1 MGELKAFTKY
11 DFLEKLN
18 EAADKDAMR
27 EKYMALGN
35 KNVILGVCGGI
46 AAYKSCDIIRQLVK
60 LKANVECILTRGGSK
75 FITPIT
81 LQTLS
86 KNKVYVDMFEIPDK
100 WEISHILLAKKA
112 DIIVIVPAT
121 ADIIARFACG
131 RADDLLACTVLATK
145 ADILICPAMIANMLN
160 HRATRKNIETLKSYG
175 YRFVMPEKG
184 ELACGDCGDGRLV
197 SVEVIIK
204 EISP

>member
-1 MGELKAFTKY
+1 MV
-11 DFLEKLN
+11 LE
-18 EAADKDAMR
+18 D
-27 EKYMALGN
+27 
-35 KNVILGVCGGI
+35 KNVILGICGSI
-46 AAYKSCDIIRQLVK
+46 AAYKSCDIVRQLVK
-60 LKANVECILTRGGSK
+60 LKANVECILTRGGSE

-86 KNKVYVDMFEIPDK
+86 KNRVYIDMFEIHGK
-100 WEISHILLAKKA
+100 WEISHISLAKKA
-112 DIIVIVPAT
+112 DVIVIVPAT

-131 RADDLLACTVLATK
+131 RTDDLLSCTVLASK
-145 ADILICPAMIANMLN
+145 ADILICPAMNDNMFN

-184 ELACGDCGDGRLV
+184 ELASGDCGDGRLA

-204 EISP
+204 EILR